1 MDSEKKLKTKEE
13 KANEKEQIL
22 AKRRKHNMKLYPI
35 YIMMGFD
42 LLFFYG
48 IRVMFFSQV
57 KGFTNAQIMLSSSL
71 YAIFTVA
78 LQLPATLIVT
88 KVGKKYGAILG
99 NIFNCLCM
107 ISMFFINNFIGLTI
121 AQFIS
126 AVGLA
131 LKNVSD
137 ANILSSSIPE
147 GENASDT
154 FTKID
159 KVAYSRYCF
168 MSAATTVFAGY
179 IYDVNPYIPI
189 CLCLVSCLIATFIA
203 FNFSDIEE
211 PKKNKIILKDYLK
224 EFKQAMKFTI
234 NSKRLRALLLTT
246 GVAWGIIT
254 LIDVYQLALLQDIG
268 TSSFIIGIVFAMYEI
283 SRAIFSRL
291 APKFNQAFGN
301 KSLTNILLTFSFGM
315 IMCGIMAILNISF
328 PIKLTVIVICI
339 LTMGGINA
347 IEQILA
353 KKYMNNFANHKVI
366 SSIYA
371 AKSMS
376 DNLWRTFITGI
387 GSLIL
392 TICNVDIA
400 IIAAGVILIIV
411 TFILALYM
419 STRLGLEPDE
429 YTQKDI
435 YIRK

>member
-121 AQFIS
+121 AQCIS

-203 FNFSDIEE
+203 FNFSDIE
-211 PKKNKIILKDYLK
+211 
-224 EFKQAMKFTI
+224 
-234 NSKRLRALLLTT
+234 
-246 GVAWGIIT
+246 
-254 LIDVYQLALLQDIG
+254 
-268 TSSFIIGIVFAMYEI
+268 
-283 SRAIFSRL
+283 
-291 APKFNQAFGN
+291 
-301 KSLTNILLTFSFGM
+301 
-315 IMCGIMAILNISF
+315 
-328 PIKLTVIVICI
+328 
-339 LTMGGINA
+339 
-347 IEQILA
+347 
-353 KKYMNNFANHKVI
+353 
-366 SSIYA
+366 
-371 AKSMS
+371 
-376 DNLWRTFITGI
+376 
-387 GSLIL
+387 
-392 TICNVDIA
+392 
-400 IIAAGVILIIV
+400 
-411 TFILALYM
+411 
-419 STRLGLEPDE
+419 
-429 YTQKDI
+429 
-435 YIRK
+435 